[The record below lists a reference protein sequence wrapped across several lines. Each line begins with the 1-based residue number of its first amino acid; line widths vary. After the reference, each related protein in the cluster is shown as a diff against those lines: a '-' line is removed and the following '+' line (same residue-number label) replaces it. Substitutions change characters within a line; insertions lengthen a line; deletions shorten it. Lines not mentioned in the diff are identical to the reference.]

1 MADESA
7 LKDGNRIP
15 TLLFEKDGEVKRV
28 SNTNPLPVTG
38 ATGSGGPVE
47 VTGTGGGPVQVS
59 GNVGVNGTV
68 PVSGTVGVS
77 GTVPVSGNVG
87 INGTV
92 PVSGTVGISG
102 TVPVTGTVSL
112 PPDPTLTETREQT
125 GATAGFT
132 LVTPAAGKRL
142 LIKGM
147 LVIVENASGYDAGI
161 RMAGGKALHKV
172 FRSDQQGGYVMA
184 NYLGAVNEALAV
196 FINGVGG
203 GARSFFL
210 VNYQEV

>member
-7 LKDGNRIP
+7 LKDGNRNP
-15 TLLFEKDGEVKRV
+15 TLLFEKNGEVRRV

-38 ATGSGGPVE
+38 VIGTGGDPVP
-47 VTGTGGGPVQVS
+47 VTGT
-59 GNVGVNGTV
+59 VGI
-68 PVSGTVGVS
+68 S

-92 PVSGTVGISG
+92 PVNGTVGISG
-102 TVPVTGTVSL
+102 TVPISL
-112 PPDPTLTETREQT
+112 PPDLTLTETREQT
-125 GATAGFT
+125 GPAASFT

-147 LVIVENASGYDAGI
+147 LVTVEIATGYDAGV
-161 RMAGGKALHKV
+161 RMAGGKTLHKV
-172 FRSDQQGGYVMA
+172 FRSDQQGVYVST
-184 NYLGAVNEALAV
+184 NHLGAVNEALTV

-203 GARSFFL
+203 AARSFFL

>member
-1 MADESA
+1 MADETA
-7 LKDGNRIP
+7 LKDGNRNP
-15 TLLFEKDGEVKRV
+15 TLLFEKDGEVRRV

-47 VTGTGGGPVQVS
+47 VTGTGGGPVQVA
-59 GNVGVNGTV
+59 GNVGINGTV

-92 PVSGTVGISG
+92 PVSGTV
-102 TVPVTGTVSL
+102 SL
-112 PPDPTLTETREQT
+112 PPDATLTETREQT
-125 GATAGFT
+125 GPIASVT
-132 LVTPAAGKRL
+132 LVTPATGKRL
-142 LIKGM
+142 LVKGM
-147 LVIVENASGYDAGI
+147 CVIVEAASGYDAGI
-161 RMAGGKALHKV
+161 RMASGKTLHKV
-172 FRSDQQGGYVMA
+172 FRSDQQGVYVMA
-184 NYLGAVNEALAV
+184 NYSGGVNEALTV

-203 GARSFFL
+203 GIRSFFL

>member
-1 MADESA
+1 MADETA
-7 LKDGNRIP
+7 LKDGNRNP
-15 TLLFEKDGEVKRV
+15 TLLFEKDGEVRRV
-28 SNTNPLPVTG
+28 SNTNPLPVAGVIGTG
-38 ATGSGGPVE
+38 DPVP
-47 VTGTGGGPVQVS
+47 VTGT
-59 GNVGVNGTV
+59 VGI
-68 PVSGTVGVS
+68 S
-77 GTVPVSGNVG
+77 GTVPVSGN
-87 INGTV
+87 
-92 PVSGTVGISG
+92 VGISG

-125 GATAGFT
+125 GPIASFT

-172 FRSDQQGGYVMA
+172 FRSDQQGVYVAA
-184 NYLGAVNEALAV
+184 NYLGAVNEALTIFA
-196 FINGVGG
+196 NGMG
-203 GARSFFL
+203 GAVRSFFL

>member
-15 TLLFEKDGEVKRV
+15 TLLFEKNGEIKRV

-38 ATGSGGPVE
+38 MTGSGGPTE
-47 VTGTGGGPVQVS
+47 VTGVGGGPVQVA
-59 GNVGVNGTV
+59 GNVGV
-68 PVSGTVGVS
+68 
-77 GTVPVSGNVG
+77 
-87 INGTV
+87 NGTV

-102 TVPVTGTVSL
+102 TVPVSGTVSL
-112 PPDPTLTETREQT
+112 SADPTLTETREQT
-125 GATAGFT
+125 GPVASFT

-147 LVIVENASGYDAGI
+147 LVIVENASGYDAGV
-161 RMAGGKALHKV
+161 RMAGGKTLHKV
-172 FRSDQQGGYVMA
+172 FRSDQQGVYVAA
-184 NYLGAVNEALAV
+184 NYLGAVNEAV
-196 FINGVGG
+196 TIFGNGMAAGV
-203 GARSFFL
+203 RSFFL